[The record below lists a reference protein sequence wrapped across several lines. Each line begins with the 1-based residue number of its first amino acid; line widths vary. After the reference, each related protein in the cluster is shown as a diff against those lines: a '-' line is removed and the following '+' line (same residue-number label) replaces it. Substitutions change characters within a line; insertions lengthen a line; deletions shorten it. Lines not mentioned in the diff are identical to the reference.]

1 MAISSP
7 ATAQLPVVERRA
19 AMPGGFQ
26 AGAAA
31 AGIKASGRPDVALIL
46 ATSGPAAAAAVFTP
60 NAFAAAP
67 VRLSRANLAATSD
80 DSRGGFG
87 FASAVVS
94 TSGCANAA
102 TGDAG
107 DRDQA
112 EVGRLASK
120 ALGVDELRV
129 LHLSTGI
136 IGARLPLERVA
147 VGIDAVAQNLREDD
161 VGLEAAAE
169 ALRTTDSVTKVATT
183 SITLPS
189 EDGVAAPVTVTGIAK
204 GVGMIHP
211 NMATMLS
218 VVLTD
223 APIAPEVLWDLL
235 RPAASRTW
243 NQLSVDGDTSTND
256 TVFVL
261 ASGVAGAMP
270 VAAGSGGAVAL
281 GAAIEAVARDLA
293 RQQAADGE
301 GATIL
306 ITAVVTGAADDVDAR
321 AVARAVVSSSLVKAA
336 AHGKDPNWG
345 RIAGAAGYAVT
356 ASAAVLEAAGLAPEV
371 AAARAGRPAAID
383 PDLLTISIAGHRV
396 FDGGKGGP
404 LEFDRAAAR
413 AVMDAP
419 ELVIELDLGLGDGF
433 GEAFGCDLT
442 EQYVI
447 ENSEYTT

>member
-1 MAISSP
+1 MAVSTP
-7 ATAQLPVVERRA
+7 AVTGLPSVERRA
-19 AMPGGFQ
+19 VLPAGFQ
-26 AGAAA
+26 AGGVA
-31 AGIKASGRPDVALIL
+31 AGIKASGRPDVALIVE
-46 ATSGPAAAAAVFTP
+46 TSDAAAAAAVFTP

-67 VRLSRANLAATSD
+67 VRLSRANLAATSGD
-80 DSRGGFG
+80 PRGGYG

-102 TGDAG
+102 TGAAG
-107 DRDQA
+107 DADQA
-112 EVGRLASK
+112 EVGRFVSD
-120 ALGVDELRV
+120 ALGIDQMRV

-136 IGARLPLERVA
+136 IGARLPLDRVA
-147 VGIDAVAQNLREDD
+147 AGIDAVVGQLSGDD
-161 VGLEAAAE
+161 AALAAAAE
-169 ALRTTDSVTKVATT
+169 ALRTTDSVAKLATT
-183 SITLPS
+183 SITLPA
-189 EDGVAAPVTVTGIAK
+189 EDGVPVPITVTGIAK

-223 APIAPEVLWDLL
+223 APAAPEVLWDLL
-235 RPAASRTW
+235 RPAAARTW

-261 ASGVAGAMP
+261 ASGVAGSAP
-270 VAAGSGGAVAL
+270 VPAGSGAAAEL

-306 ITAVVTGAADDVDAR
+306 ITTVVTGALDDADAR

-345 RIAGAAGYAVT
+345 RIAGAAGNAVT
-356 ASAAVLEAAGLAPEV
+356 ASGAVLEAAGLGPAD
-371 AAARAGRPAAID
+371 AAERANRPVTLD
-383 PDLLTISIAGHRV
+383 PDRLRVSIAGHLV
-396 FDGGKGGP
+396 FDGAQGGP
-404 LEFDRAAAR
+404 IGFDRAEAR
-413 AVMDAP
+413 RAMDAP
-419 ELVIELDLGLGDGF
+419 EVVIELDLGLGDGS

>member
-7 ATAQLPVVERRA
+7 VASSASVERRA
-19 AMPGGFQ
+19 VLPAGFVAGGTT
-26 AGAAA
+26 
-31 AGIKASGRPDVALIL
+31 AGIKASGRPDVALIV
-46 ATSGPAAAAAVFTP
+46 ATNGPASAAAVFTP

-80 DSRGGFG
+80 DERGGFG

-102 TGDAG
+102 TGPDGDA
-107 DRDQA
+107 DQ
-112 EVGRLASK
+112 ERVGAIVAS
-120 ALGVDELRV
+120 ALGVEPSRV

-136 IGARLPLERVA
+136 IGTRLPLDRV
-147 VGIDAVAQNLREDD
+147 DAGVNALATSLRDEDD
-161 VGLEAAAE
+161 ALQAAAE
-169 ALRTTDSVTKVATT
+169 ALRTTDSVAKVAAT
-183 SITLPS
+183 SLVLPAA
-189 EDGVAAPVTVTGIAK
+189 DGEPVTVTISGIAK

-223 APIAPEVLWDLL
+223 AAIGPEVLWGIL
-235 RPAASRTW
+235 RPAAARTW
-243 NQLSVDGDTSTND
+243 DQLSIDGDTSTND

-261 ASGVAGAMP
+261 ASG
-270 VAAGSGGAVAL
+270 AAGSAPVTAGSNAAVAFT
-281 GAAIEAVARDLA
+281 AALEAVTRALA

-306 ITAVVTGAADDVDAR
+306 ITAAVRGAVDDVDAR
-321 AVARAVVSSSLVKAA
+321 AVARTVVSSSLVKAA

-345 RIAGAAGYAVT
+345 RVAGAAGNAVA
-356 ASAAVLEAAGLAPEV
+356 ASATVLEAAGLDAD
-371 AAARAGRPAAID
+371 AAASRAGRPATLD
-383 PDLLTISIAGHRV
+383 PDRLRITIAGHAV
-396 FDGGKGGP
+396 FDGTRGGP
-404 LEFDRAAAR
+404 LQFDRTAAR
-413 AVMDAP
+413 AAMDAP
-419 ELVIELDLGLGDGF
+419 ELLIELDLGLGDGV

-442 EQYVI
+442 QEYVI